1 MNIYVGN
8 LAYQTTE
15 NDIRQAF
22 ESHGQITSCSII
34 KDKFS
39 GESKGFGFVEMASK
53 DEAMTAISSLNGTD
67 LNGRT
72 LTVSEAKPRTEN
84 RSSGG
89 SRGGG
94 YGGGNNRRNW

>member
-8 LAYQTTE
+8 LSYQTTE
-15 NDIRQAF
+15 DDIRRAF
-22 ESHGQITSCSII
+22 ESHGQVSSCSII

-39 GESKGFGFVEMASK
+39 GESKGFGFVEMSSK
-53 DEAMTAISSLNGTD
+53 DEAMQAISGLNGTD

-84 RSSGG
+84 RGRDN
-89 SRGGG
+89 RGGG
-94 YGGGNNRRNW
+94 GGNFRKNW

>member
-8 LAYQTTE
+8 LSYQTTE
-15 NDIRQAF
+15 DEIRQAF
-22 ESHGQITSCSII
+22 EGHGQISSCSII

-53 DEAMTAISSLNGTD
+53 DEAMKAISGLNGTD
-67 LNGRT
+67 MNGRT

-84 RSSGG
+84 RSGG
-89 SRGGG
+89 NGGG
-94 YGGGNNRRNW
+94 YGGGNSRRNY